1 MHLYASHLK
10 VMILLFSE
18 EVAGANCGTDFKWA
32 TDADERNRLWKARH
46 EILYACTALIP
57 GSKVSLCTWLV
68 HISALFLVCAGLGR
82 EVKSVIV
89 IGSFCALE
97 GSEVCYCYWM
107 FVHWREV
114 KSYCHWICL
123 CIGSVCA
130 VERSEVCY
138 CHQICL
144 CSSRE
149 RTITSRL
156 EDHF

>member
-1 MHLYASHLK
+1 
-10 VMILLFSE
+10 MILLFSE
-18 EVAGANCGTDFKWA
+18 EVAGANNGTDFKWA

-89 IGSFCALE
+89 IGSVCALE
-97 GSEVCYCYWM
+97 RSEVC
-107 FVHWREV
+107 
-114 KSYCHWICL
+114 YCHWICL
-123 CIGSVCA
+123 CIGSVC
-130 VERSEVCY
+130 VLERSEVCC

-144 CSSRE
+144 CTGE
-149 RTITSRL
+149 K
-156 EDHF
+156 

>member
-89 IGSFCALE
+89 IGSVCALE
-97 GSEVCYCYWM
+97 GSEVCYCYLM

-114 KSYCHWICL
+114 KSVIVIGCL
-123 CIGSVCA
+123 CIGGK
-130 VERSEVCY
+130 
-138 CHQICL
+138 
-144 CSSRE
+144 
-149 RTITSRL
+149 
-156 EDHF
+156 

>member
-1 MHLYASHLK
+1 
-10 VMILLFSE
+10 MILLFSE
-18 EVAGANCGTDFKWA
+18 EVAGANNGTDFKWA

-89 IGSFCALE
+89 IGSVCALDL
-97 GSEVCYCYWM
+97 
-107 FVHWREV
+107 FVYWREV
-114 KSYCHWICL
+114 KSVVVIR
-123 CIGSVCA
+123 SVC
-130 VERSEVCY
+130 VPERSEVCC

-144 CSSRE
+144 CTGE
-149 RTITSRL
+149 K
-156 EDHF
+156 